1 MSHDD
6 VNNLAGLVLILGA
19 ASVLGLGTWA
29 MLMGPIGR
37 AIARWIEAR
46 TPNAHGQLM
55 ADLAEVESRVT
66 RLERLL
72 REVAPARS
80 RRWPR
85 AETD

>member
-1 MSHDD
+1 MPDAEEAR
-6 VNNLAGLVLILGA
+6 LAGLILVVA
-19 ASVLGLGTWA
+19 LASVIGVTTWA
-29 MLMGPIGR
+29 FLMGPIGR
-37 AIARWIEAR
+37 AIARWIESR

-72 REVAPARS
+72 REAAPVRS

>member
-1 MSHDD
+1 MPDAESGA
-6 VNNLAGLVLILGA
+6 VAGLILIASLA
-19 ASVLGLGTWA
+19 AVVGVSAWA
-29 MLMGPIGR
+29 FLMGPIGR

-72 REVAPARS
+72 REATPARS

>member
-1 MSHDD
+1 MSADAMAGM
-6 VNNLAGLVLILGA
+6 VIILAAG
-19 ASVLGLGTWA
+19 SVLSLGTWA
-29 MLMGPIGR
+29 MLMGPIGK

-72 REVAPARS
+72 REAAPARS